1 MKKTK
6 FISLCLVLVI
16 LVFAFSACGDD
27 KVLTKT
33 FTYGEFSI
41 VLPLGFSEDQETADE
56 NNLTYVLTNDVEYIC
71 GVIESKQSLANYGY
85 EINSLADYAAVIV
98 DLYGTKAQIQQ
109 NDDYYYIVY
118 EETAEG
124 YDFKYLTCFFEND
137 SAYLSVTYYTFFSL
151 FNLEKAHSYMTGVSF

>member
-6 FISLCLVLVI
+6 LISLCLVFVI
-16 LVFAFSACGDD
+16 LLFAFSACGDEEI
-27 KVLTKT
+27 LTET

-56 NNLTYVLTNDVEYIC
+56 AGLTYVLTNDVEYLC

-85 EINSLADYAAVIV
+85 EISSLAEYAAVIT
-98 DLYGTKAQIQQ
+98 DLYGTDAQIQQ

-118 EETAEG
+118 EASAEG
-124 YDFKYLTCFFEND
+124 FDFKYLTCFFEND

-151 FNLEKAHSYMTGVSF
+151 FNLEKAHSYMDGVSF